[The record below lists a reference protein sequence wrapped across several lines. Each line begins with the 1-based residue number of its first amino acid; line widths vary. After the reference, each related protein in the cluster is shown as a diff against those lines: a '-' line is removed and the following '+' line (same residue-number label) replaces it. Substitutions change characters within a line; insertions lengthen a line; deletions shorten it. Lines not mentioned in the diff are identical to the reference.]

1 MSRPL
6 GVALIGAG
14 HISRKY
20 VQALSQVPAARVMAV
35 ASRSRESAAHLAQA
49 CGADLAVDFTDLDA
63 LLSSSEI
70 DVVCV
75 NSINRL
81 HADHSIRAAQAG
93 KHVIVE
99 KPLCLT
105 LAEADAMLEAAA
117 QAGTSLAYAENLCFA
132 PHYRRAREL
141 VASGALGR
149 VLSARQ
155 CEKHGGPYS
164 AWFWNVEQAG
174 GGALL
179 DLGCHSIECLR
190 WLLGKP
196 PIVRVS
202 ADLATV
208 RHGDRTRLE
217 DDARVTL
224 ELDDGT
230 QLQTESS
237 WAADANGESS
247 LEVRGSEGTLIAN
260 LLGEGDL
267 RLERHGEEPRRIAI
281 DPAGGDGILEELTH
295 FLACFQQGRAPD
307 ETGADGRAVLEIL
320 LAAYASAGRGNPVS
334 LPFNPGPIARPV
346 DLWLDP

>member
-20 VQALSQVPAARVMAV
+20 VQALSQVPAARVLGV
-35 ASRSRESAAHLAQA
+35 ASRSRDSAARLAQA
-49 CGADLAVDFTDLDA
+49 CRAELSFVYGELER
-63 LLSSSEI
+63 LLSAPGV

-81 HADHSIRAAQAG
+81 HSEHAIRAARAG

-105 LAEADAMLEAAA
+105 LAEADAMLEASAA
-117 QAGTSLAYAENLCFA
+117 AGTGLAYAENLCFA

-179 DLGCHSIECLR
+179 DLGCHSFECLR

-196 PIVRVS
+196 RIVRVS
-202 ADLATV
+202 AQLATV

-224 ELDDGT
+224 ELEDGT
-230 QLQTESS
+230 PLRTESS
-237 WAADANGESS
+237 WAAQDDGESS
-247 LEVRGSEGTLIAN
+247 LEVEGSEGRLVLNRLA
-260 LLGEGDL
+260 GEL
-267 RLERHGEEPRRIAI
+267 RLERHDEGSRLIPVESGA
-281 DPAGGDGILEELTH
+281 GDGITEELTH
-295 FLACFQQGRAPD
+295 FLECFRQGRTPD
-307 ETGADGRAVLEIL
+307 EAGADGRAVLEIL
-320 LAAYASAGRGNPVS
+320 LAAYASAARGEPVS
-334 LPFNPGPIARPV
+334 LPFNPGDITRPV
-346 DLWLDP
+346 DLWLSH

>member
-1 MSRPL
+1 MSCPL

-14 HISRKY
+14 HISRRYAK
-20 VQALSQVPAARVMAV
+20 ALAHLPLARVRGV
-35 ASRSRESAAHLAQA
+35 ASRSREGAARLAQT
-49 CGADLAVDFTDLDA
+49 CGAELAVDYGELER
-63 LLSSSEI
+63 LLSAPTV

-75 NSINRL
+75 NSINCL
-81 HADHSIRAAQAG
+81 HAEHAIRAARAG

-105 LAEADAMLEAAA
+105 LTEADSMLQASAAA
-117 QAGTSLAYAENLCFA
+117 GTGLAYAENLCFA
-132 PHYRRAREL
+132 PPYRRAREL
-141 VASGALGR
+141 IAEGALGR
-149 VLSARQ
+149 ILSARQ

-164 AWFWNVEQAG
+164 SWFWNVEEAG

-196 PIVRVS
+196 RIARVS
-202 ADLATV
+202 AQLATV

-224 ELDDGT
+224 ELEDGT
-230 QLQTESS
+230 PLRTESS

-247 LEVRGSEGTLIAN
+247 LEVEGSEGRLVLN
-260 LLGEGDL
+260 LLAGEL
-267 RLERHGEEPRRIAI
+267 RLERHDGDSRLIPVESGA
-281 DPAGGDGILEELTH
+281 GDGITEELTH
-295 FLACFQQGRAPD
+295 FLECFQQGRVPD

-320 LAAYASAGRGNPVS
+320 LAAYASAARGEAVP
-334 LPFNPGPIARPV
+334 LPFNPGDITRPV
-346 DLWLDP
+346 DLWLSR

>member
-6 GVALIGAG
+6 GVALICAG

-20 VQALSQVPAARVMAV
+20 AEALSQVPAARVMAV
-35 ASRSRESAAHLAQA
+35 ASRSRESAAQLAQA
-49 CGADLAVDFTDLDA
+49 CGAGLAVDYTDLDA
-63 LLSSSEI
+63 LLSTSEI

-81 HADHSIRAAQAG
+81 HADHTIRAAQAG

-99 KPLCLT
+99 KPLCMT
-105 LAEADAMLEAAA
+105 LVEADAMLEAAA
-117 QAGTSLAYAENLCFA
+117 QAGTGLAYAENLCFV

-141 VASGALGR
+141 IASGALGR

-196 PIVRVS
+196 RIARVS
-202 ADLATV
+202 AQLATV

-224 ELDDGT
+224 ELEDGT
-230 QLQTESS
+230 PLRTESS
-237 WAADANGESS
+237 WAAQDEGESS
-247 LEVRGSEGTLIAN
+247 LEVEGSEGRLVLN
-260 LLGEGDL
+260 LLAGEL
-267 RLERHGEEPRRIAI
+267 RLERHREASRGIPVESGA
-281 DPAGGDGILEELTH
+281 GDGITEELTH
-295 FLACFQQGRAPD
+295 FLECFQQGRVPD

-320 LAAYASAGRGNPVS
+320 LAAYASAARGEAVP
-334 LPFNPGPIARPV
+334 LPFNPGDITRPV
-346 DLWLDP
+346 DLWLSR